1 MSKQEIDGFNYVC
14 KLCDKYYKTE
24 RNYLIHNKKFHN
36 NEPEIL
42 PEKVQKEPTS
52 QTKEILVNKLQ
63 CKYCNS
69 TFKYKQSI
77 KIHERKCKNKF
88 KKNNIATQNIE
99 TIKADNKE
107 TIETVE
113 APIEPVKEI
122 IEPVAETITEH
133 VVESIEA
140 INIEPTII
148 YENKLIK
155 RYSDVKTTE
164 PIDYKPIIIKKIT
177 NKNIWFFQNI
187 INKFCEWILPI
198 KNKNI

>member
-1 MSKQEIDGFNYVC
+1 MSKQEIGGFNYVC

-52 QTKEILVNKLQ
+52 QTTEILVNKLQ

-88 KKNNIATQNIE
+88 KKNNIATQNIK
-99 TIKADNKE
+99 TIDVVKAIIEADTKE
-107 TIETVE
+107 TIEEAVE
-113 APIEPVKEI
+113 ETIDKS
-122 IEPVAETITEH
+122 VAET
-133 VVESIEA
+133 V
-140 INIEPTII
+140 NIEPTII

-155 RYSDVKTTE
+155 RYIDVKTTE